1 MAKGSLQKSSLFTQ
15 EEANYPTPNIY
26 YLVFRI
32 TKHYP
37 TPNIYYLHTV
47 VRDITRL
54 SMSKKIKTHILQ
66 IAHGKECTH
75 INTSTE
81 EMFT

>member
-15 EEANYPTPNIY
+15 EEAN
-26 YLVFRI
+26 
-32 TKHYP
+32 YP